1 MIDIY
6 TEIRKRYGNVKRGRG
21 YYLYTEKNVR
31 LLDLYLD
38 GGMSILGRKTG
49 QLNLAAKHFLD
60 RGLTGFFP
68 TKAEYQLEKAIKAV
82 LPDYP
87 VIRWYASIEKA
98 SAHLYAAYGYDRQSA
113 VPLWRPFLCDTTADA
128 MLLASVYPSPYG
140 FVAAKKV
147 NSALP
152 PSDPLFPP
160 LAWSIARAFFD
171 LQKQLN
177 RKGGVQGTAQTSG
190 KKRSKSLRQRQAF
203 EALVLPLWEQ
213 KACYLFPKIDQVS
226 YTALFYA
233 ALESHILLSPSYH
246 VPSILP
252 ELSCYTECIGFLR
265 RYPDTTGVI
274 TAPHCLSAPAL

>member
-6 TEIRKRYGNVKRGRG
+6 TEIRTRYGNVKRGRG

-49 QLNLAAKHFLD
+49 QLNLAAKHFFD
-60 RGLTGFFP
+60 RGLTGFLP

-87 VIRWYASIEKA
+87 VIRWYASVEKA
-98 SAHLYAAYGYDRQSA
+98 CDHLYTAYGYDRQGTT
-113 VPLWRPFLCDTTADA
+113 PLWRPFLCDTTADA
-128 MLLASVYPSPYG
+128 VLLASVYPSPYG
-140 FVAAKKV
+140 FVAAKKAS
-147 NSALP
+147 SALP
-152 PSDPLFPP
+152 PSDSLFPP

-171 LQKQLN
+171 LQKQL
-177 RKGGVQGTAQTSG
+177 KPGDGAHGTAQVDG
-190 KKRSKSLRQRQAF
+190 KKESKSLRQRQIL
-203 EALVLPLWEQ
+203 ETLVQPLWEQ
-213 KACYLFPKIDQVS
+213 KACYLFPKIDQAS

-233 ALESHILLSPSYH
+233 ALDAHILLSPSYH

-265 RYPDTTGVI
+265 QYPGTTGVI
-274 TAPHCLSAPAL
+274 SVI

>member
-49 QLNLAAKHFLD
+49 QFNLAAKQFLD

-68 TKAEYQLEKAIKAV
+68 TKAEYQLEKAVKAAV
-82 LPDYP
+82 PDYP

-98 SAHLYAAYGYDRQSA
+98 RTHLYTAYGYDRQSA

-128 MLLASVYPSPYG
+128 VLLTSVYPSPYG
-140 FVAAKKV
+140 FVAAKQA
-147 NSALP
+147 NSLLP

-171 LQKQLN
+171 LQRQLD
-177 RKGGVQGTAQTSG
+177 RKDEAQRAAPVHR
-190 KKRSKSLRQRQAF
+190 KKNTESRRQRQMF
-203 EALVLPLWEQ
+203 ETLVQPLWEQ
-213 KACYLFPKIDQVS
+213 KACYLFPKIDQSS

-246 VPSILP
+246 EPSILP
-252 ELSCYTECIGFLR
+252 ELPSYTQCIGFLR
-265 RYPDTTGVI
+265 RYLSAAGVISVI
-274 TAPHCLSAPAL
+274 TAPNC